1 MGKKR
6 LFSLYDIEQFLRE
19 AGAERVNEKAVI
31 SFEQELEST
40 LNGLLNEVEKY
51 ANYAGRTKL
60 INGSDVRLLGS
71 GRLTPRKHMAAKAKS
86 DKTATVLA
94 R

>member
-6 LFSLYDIEQFLRE
+6 LFSLYDIEQFLRD
-19 AGAERVNEKAVI
+19 AGAERVDEKAVI

-40 LNGLLNEVEKY
+40 LNGLLSEVERY

-71 GRLTPRKHMAAKAKS
+71 GRLTSRRRMATKAKS
-86 DKTATVLA
+86 VKIETALA